1 MKKPPPLLGEKPGNL
16 NFFSIPIST
25 IMAFVLPLKSGT
37 TFASDVHLKTE
48 VLRSVVE
55 PLGYALLI

>member
-25 IMAFVLPLKSGT
+25 IIAFGLPLKSET
-37 TFASDVHLKTE
+37 TFASDVHLRPE

-55 PLGYALLI
+55 PFSNAILI